1 MSSGRNPLQ
10 PLSKHHFNLKHSL
23 GMANCHLS
31 HCGTHKHAF
40 MNPSPLTFP
49 LFICLPLSF
58 LLSAPISSSFFI
70 PCAFPHHLAHFPFCY
85 FPLLFLSWGLHYLLT
100 WTHLRQSLHASTSGL
115 LRNPGTEG
123 INEEEKKE
131 VGTAWGELFNGEKF
145 LSHMAKLVIS
155 VKMKNKIK

>member
-1 MSSGRNPLQ
+1 MSVPKAYSGIEWAMSSGRNPLQ

-40 MNPSPLTFP
+40 INPSPLTFP

-70 PCAFPHHLAHFPFCY
+70 PCAFPHHLAHFPFCH
-85 FPLLFLSWGLHYLLT
+85 FPLLFCTGP
-100 WTHLRQSLHASTSGL
+100 L
-115 LRNPGTEG
+115 LRTTLPT
-123 INEEEKKE
+123 
-131 VGTAWGELFNGEKF
+131 
-145 LSHMAKLVIS
+145 HMNASAS
-155 VKMKNKIK
+155 VFACKYVRPA